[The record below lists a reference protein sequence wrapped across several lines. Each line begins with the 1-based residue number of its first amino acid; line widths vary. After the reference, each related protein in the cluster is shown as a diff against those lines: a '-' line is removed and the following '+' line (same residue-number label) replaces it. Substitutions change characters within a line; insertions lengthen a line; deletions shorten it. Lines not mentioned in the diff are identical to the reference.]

1 VSLTREL
8 TERIAAV
15 RFETLGAD
23 CVARTR
29 QAIKDG
35 IAVALAGTVHEVPPR
50 LVAAHLKSLGG
61 TPQATVWGFGFKTSP
76 VHAAYVNGVSTHVLD
91 FEPMWLPPTHAVS
104 PTVPV
109 AVALAEATG
118 ANGSEIIAAVA
129 KGMEVQGRIQFA
141 ADQYEAGKLRF
152 HPPGLTGVIGAAV
165 TAGHMIELDAGQ
177 LAHAIGIAASRAG
190 ALLANVGSMTKS
202 THCGYAGASG
212 LDAALLAS
220 RGFTANPD
228 VLEAPRGFA
237 TAFYPD
243 GLDHDK
249 LLAFGKPYR
258 VVDPG
263 LAIKL
268 FPSQFA
274 THWAIT
280 AALELNAK
288 INDPAKIAHVRI
300 RGPAMAY
307 VDRGEPA
314 TGLEG
319 KFSFQYTAAAALLD
333 GKVGIDT
340 FTDARRYR
348 ADMVALLGKIELVQD
363 ASIPGNWTGLHVT
376 IDVELRDGAKF
387 EARCRGP
394 LGAWGRP
401 ALTPERHEEK
411 LRDCLG
417 AALDGRRATRLLGLL
432 DKLEKQTARGIAGIA
447 AILGGAG
454 RATKREGYNRH
465 GRRKR

>member
-1 VSLTREL
+1 MTLTREL
-8 TERIAAV
+8 TERIAAA
-15 RFETLGAD
+15 RFETLGAG

-29 QAIKDG
+29 AAIKDG
-35 IAVALAGTVHEVPPR
+35 IAVALAGTVHEAPPR

-61 TPQATVWGFGFKTSP
+61 KPQATVWGFGFKTSP

-91 FEPMWLPPTHAVS
+91 FEPMWLPPTHSVS

-109 AVALAEATG
+109 AFALAEATR
-118 ANGSEIIAAVA
+118 ANGREIVAAVA

-141 ADQYEAGKLRF
+141 ADQYEAGSLKF
-152 HPPGLTGVIGAAV
+152 HPPGLVGVIGAAV
-165 TAGHMIELDAGQ
+165 TAGHLLDLDAEQ

-237 TAFYPD
+237 ASFYPA
-243 GLDHDK
+243 GLDRKK
-249 LLAFGKPYR
+249 LLAFGEPYR

-280 AALELNAK
+280 AALDLHPK
-288 INDPAKIAHVRI
+288 IGNPANIARVRI

-307 VDRGEPA
+307 VDRPLPA

-333 GKVGIDT
+333 CKVGIDT
-340 FTDARRYR
+340 FTDARRFR
-348 ADMVALLGKIELVQD
+348 RDMAALLDKIELVQD
-363 ASIPGNWTGLHVT
+363 ASIPGSWTGLFVT
-376 IDVELRDGAKF
+376 IDVEMRDGATF
-387 EARCRGP
+387 HARCRGP
-394 LGAWGRP
+394 LGAWGQP
-401 ALTPERHEEK
+401 ALSPERHEVK

-432 DKLEKQTARGIAGIA
+432 DKLERQTVRGVAGIT
-447 AILGGAG
+447 AILGAAG
-454 RATKREGYNRH
+454 TRNRRRAGGKR
-465 GRRKR
+465 

>member
-1 VSLTREL
+1 MSLTREL
-8 TERIAAV
+8 TARIADA

-35 IAVALAGTVHEVPPR
+35 IAVAVAGTVHEAPPR
-50 LVAAHLKSLGG
+50 LLAAHLKSLGG
-61 TPQATVWGFGFKTSP
+61 KPQATAWGFGFKTSP

-91 FEPMWLPPTHAVS
+91 FEPMWLPPTHSVS

-109 AVALAEATG
+109 AFALAEATG
-118 ANGSEIIAAVA
+118 ANGREIITAVA

-141 ADQYEAGKLRF
+141 ADQYEAGSLKF
-152 HPPGLTGVIGAAV
+152 HPPGLVGVIGATV
-165 TAGHMIELDAGQ
+165 TAGHLLELEPEP

-228 VLEAPRGFA
+228 VLEAPRGFGA
-237 TAFYPD
+237 AFYPD
-243 GLDHDK
+243 GFDRDK

-280 AALELNAK
+280 AGLELNAQ
-288 INDPAKIAHVRI
+288 IHDPANIARVKI

-307 VDRGEPA
+307 VDRPQPA

-319 KFSFQYTAAAALLD
+319 KFSFQYTTAAALLD
-333 GKVGIDT
+333 GTVGIGT
-340 FTDARRYR
+340 FTDARRFR
-348 ADMVALLGKIELVQD
+348 SDMAALLNKIELIQD
-363 ASIPGNWTGLHVT
+363 ASIPGNWTQLHVT
-376 IDVELRDGAKF
+376 IDVELRDGTRL
-387 EARCRGP
+387 EARCRSP
-394 LGAWGRP
+394 FGAWGQP
-401 ALTPERHEEK
+401 ALTPERHDVK

-417 AALDGRRATRLLGLL
+417 AALDGRRTTRLLGLL
-432 DKLEKQTARGIAGIA
+432 DKLEQQTARGVAGIM
-447 AILGGAG
+447 AILGSAG
-454 RATKREGYNRH
+454 TAKKKR
-465 GRRKR
+465 